1 LVLTR
6 TWFRS
11 HRSFC
16 QQLGFGVVFGP
27 RKTRRPDLSSARIVR
42 PNLLR
47 IDFPAYI
54 GSVVTFIRN
63 VNDIDAVKRRALEQL
78 VGQHLRA
85 EQQVVIRVVDVA
97 EEPSQHARNEA
108 LAKAAEIARRGRAAV
123 AAQGATELEVDE
135 AIDEAIRHVREQKRK
150 G

>member
-1 LVLTR
+1 M
-6 TWFRS
+6 
-11 HRSFC
+11 
-16 QQLGFGVVFGP
+16 P
-27 RKTRRPDLSSARIVR
+27 PK
-42 PNLLR
+42 LLR
-47 IDFPAYI
+47 IDFPVYI
-54 GSVVTFIRN
+54 GGVVTFIRN
-63 VNDIDAVKRRALEQL
+63 VNDIDAVKRQALEQL

-85 EQQVVIRVVDVA
+85 DQQVVIRVVDGA
-97 EEPSQHARNEA
+97 EAPNPQARNEA